1 MINLEIVSPSLN
13 ILENIIWLELNSPAG
28 NIVIQPGHTP
38 MFISVLDGESFVY
51 CLENG
56 KQKNIKIEDGFLSFD
71 NNQACLI
78 GQKIELI

>member
-13 ILENIIWLELNSPAG
+13 ISENIIWLELNSPAG
-28 NIVIQPGHTP
+28 NIVIQPDHTP
-38 MFISVLDGESFVY
+38 MFISVLDGESFIY